1 MSLFTWLDY
10 SERERRKMLD
20 VVDFFR
26 EKETRDELGLA
37 SVRDSFADQLFPGTS
52 TIQTRARYFLLVA
65 WTYQAL
71 EGKRIGSTP
80 ISERAR
86 RAETAL
92 IEAIEH
98 SDDKEGNIGKYARSA
113 LKRLPSSVYWQGLGV
128 WGIRAFQG
136 SLAQYHRSFERHH
149 SRRELH
155 LARKSERDEEHDDLL
170 PPNWHGGL
178 PKPPDGFPEACSLR
192 LSSGDADYLR
202 ERIQLGPGCRGSLLA
217 ELVST
222 PLHVPDLDF
231 IWNHPNQKAYSLEHQ
246 KLLEHA
252 RNFSELMHGAAL
264 LYNLILS
271 EECKNDELISEYT
284 GLLEEWSDV
293 MSSRKTPFA
302 KWNREEF
309 WEQVA
314 VGNPRIKEPTKRFIK
329 NWWDLVLE
337 NPSTSMISLSAARQL
352 ITARESQIKPKN
364 LVRIG
369 NPRAREAWS
378 GKSGSD
384 QMDFR
389 WKSARRIL
397 TDIFDGLEADDA

>member
-1 MSLFTWLDY
+1 MSSFTWLDY

-20 VVDFFR
+20 VVDLFR

-52 TIQTRARYFLLVA
+52 TIQTRARYFLLVP

-71 EGKRIGSTP
+71 ESKRMGKTP
-80 ISERAR
+80 ITERAR
-86 RAETAL
+86 QSESAL

-136 SLAQYHRSFERHH
+136 SIAQYHRSFEKHH
-149 SRRELH
+149 QRREHH

-170 PPNWHGGL
+170 HPNWHGGL

-192 LSSGDADYLR
+192 LSFGDADYLR
-202 ERIQLGPGCRGSLLA
+202 ERIQLASGCRGSLLA
-217 ELVST
+217 ELVSM
-222 PLHVPDLDF
+222 PLHVPDLEF
-231 IWNHPNQKAYSLEHQ
+231 IWNHPNKEDFSLDHQ

-271 EECKNDELISEYT
+271 EECRNDEWIEEYT
-284 GLLEEWSDV
+284 ELLKGWSDT
-293 MSSRKTPFA
+293 MESRMIEFA
-302 KWNREEF
+302 KWDRDQF
-309 WEQVA
+309 WEQA
-314 VGNPRIKEPTKRFIK
+314 NNSIHRIKPSAREFIPQ
-329 NWWDLVLE
+329 WWDLVL
-337 NPSTSMISLSAARQL
+337 NHPPASVISSSGARKL
-352 ITARESQIKPKN
+352 ITARELDIKPKA

-397 TDIFDGLEADDA
+397 TDIFEGLEANDA

>member
-1 MSLFTWLDY
+1 MSSLTWLDY

-20 VVDFFR
+20 VVDLFR

-52 TIQTRARYFLLVA
+52 TIQSRARYFLFVP

-71 EGKRIGSTP
+71 ESKRLGKTP
-80 ISERAR
+80 IAERAR
-86 RAETAL
+86 QAEAAL

-98 SDDKEGNIGKYARSA
+98 SDDKQGNIGKYARSA

-128 WGIRAFQG
+128 WGIRTFQG
-136 SLAQYHRSFERHH
+136 SIAQYHRTFDRHH
-149 SRRELH
+149 KRREFH

-178 PKPPDGFPEACSLR
+178 PKPPEGFLKTCSLR
-192 LSSGDADYLR
+192 LTSGDAEYLR
-202 ERIQLGPGCRGSLLA
+202 ERVQLAPGCRGSLLA
-217 ELVST
+217 ELVAS
-222 PLHVPDLDF
+222 PIHVPDVDF
-231 IWNHPNQKAYSLEHQ
+231 IWNHPISETFSPEHQ
-246 KLLEHA
+246 SPLKHA

-271 EECKNDELISEYT
+271 EECKSAELIEEYT
-284 GLLEEWSDV
+284 ELLKEWSMV
-293 MSSRKTPFA
+293 MTSRRKMFT
-302 KWNREEF
+302 KWDRSEF
-309 WEQVA
+309 WDQVEI
-314 VGNPRIKEPTKRFIK
+314 GNPRIKEPTKRFVK
-329 NWWDLVLE
+329 DWWDLVL
-337 NPSTSMISLSAARQL
+337 NHTPASLIDLQEARRL
-352 ITARESQIKPKN
+352 IRQRERDIKPKP

-369 NPRAREAWS
+369 NPRARESWS
-378 GKSGSD
+378 GNSGSG

-389 WKSARRIL
+389 WNSARRFL